1 MFRKNYGTKK
11 KPISRNITGE
21 YNTSSS
27 PPEVGYYKIVPE
39 VIDGQS
45 YEIPVLI
52 SPGWQIDGDFL
63 TGQIDYNEFALKKL
77 DLGPGSLDK

>member
-21 YNTSSS
+21 YNTESS

-39 VIDGQS
+39 VIDGKE

-63 TGQIDYNEFALKKL
+63 TGQIDYNKFALKKM
-77 DLGPGSLDK
+77 DFGPGSLD